1 MPARLHSR
9 RRSSGRLSA
18 PVDVDSVK
26 KVKQFES
33 LIGPVLVFV
42 YADWCGHC
50 QRYKP
55 MWKELENDPNRSLN
69 MAAVRDDMF
78 SKTSLTQRAKPV
90 TSYPTVM
97 LINEKGEAVNFKGA
111 NAADS
116 QSVPDHNNME
126 TMRAIV
132 RNAGTPNGTQI
143 LSEDPTYI
151 PQGKTVD
158 ISTNEQTPPSVNNSN
173 STRSGP
179 SGPTISPPNIAADM
193 ILSTEKKVGGSGSG
207 SGSLFDV
214 LIRTAYRG
222 TQRRKRRTKTKKT
235 KASKTRSRR

>member
-1 MPARLHSR
+1 MPTRLHSRRR

-26 KVKQFES
+26 KVKEFES

-50 QRYKP
+50 QHYKP

-69 MAAVRDDMF
+69 MASVRDDMF

-97 LINEKGEAVNFKGA
+97 LIDEKGNAVNFKGP
-111 NAADS
+111 NAPDS

-143 LSEDPTYI
+143 LSEDSTYV
-151 PQGKTVD
+151 PQGETV
-158 ISTNEQTPPSVNNSN
+158 EQTTPTVNN
-173 STRSGP
+173 TKLTP

-193 ILSTEKKVGGSGSG
+193 ILSTEKKVGG
-207 SGSLFDV
+207 GSLFDV
-214 LIRTAYRG
+214 LMRTAYRG
-222 TQRRKRRTKTKKT
+222 RKRKTKKT
-235 KASKTRSRR
+235 KARKTRSRR